1 MKGPYPHL
9 GFNPAPGNVDTVS
22 ALKTKLTTSAKT
34 LEDAISLIQR
44 LRSGT
49 SWEGDA
55 AVAFREELDGALP
68 ENLKKAHTS
77 ISRAA
82 EALGKWNSSL
92 AGYKDDA
99 RKLDNEARAALETL
113 DSAKAKEKEASSNP
127 DLDLAN
133 QTFDDDASLQNAQA
147 RLDKATSSL
156 QRARDALDDAKDN
169 LASIRRRGHDLESEH
184 SSTANE
190 NATLI
195 RDATDELAPEEPNWF
210 TKAMDW
216 LSDNLTDVLGT
227 VAAIAGLLALILSGP
242 VGVAFLLIA
251 ATASAATLTSR
262 LSDPTVRAS
271 LKDGFTKGEFDA
283 DFWSN
288 AVGVAGDALGMVPG
302 VGAVARGVNGAVRSA
317 GAATEAL
324 SLTDHL
330 ASAGSKT
337 WLAANRIA
345 GAENPL
351 TTWMVK
357 GAANPERAGQV
368 IDLGVAGAGA
378 ATGTYGTAKDLFD
391 TLDNDGVN
399 NAGTGLDGARAGSFD
414 GAGNGATAI
423 KTLKVLLNVGH

>member
-1 MKGPYPHL
+1 M
-9 GFNPAPGNVDTVS
+9 
-22 ALKTKLTTSAKT
+22 KTKLTTSAKT